1 MAHVT
6 AIRENTA
13 RKEEDQCSLAQ
24 LAVMTLMAYNVEYE
38 AKSYLWMEAFMSSA
52 SFYSLV
58 LLTAF
63 VP

>member
-6 AIRENTA
+6 AIGENTA
-13 RKEEDQCSLAQ
+13 RKEEDQGSLAQ

-38 AKSYLWMEAFMSSA
+38 TKPHLWMEAFTSSA
-52 SFYSLV
+52 SFYPLV